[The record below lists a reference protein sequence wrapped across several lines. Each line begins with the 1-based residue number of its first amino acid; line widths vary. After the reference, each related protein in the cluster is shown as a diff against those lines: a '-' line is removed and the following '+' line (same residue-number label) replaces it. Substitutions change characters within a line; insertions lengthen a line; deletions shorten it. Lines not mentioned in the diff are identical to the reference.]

1 MGLLDGKVAV
11 ITGAASGIG
20 RAQAS
25 LFVEE
30 GAKVVLADL
39 NENGAKTLAQEL
51 SPDGEKALAIKV
63 NVLDSSDTENMV
75 NKVIDKF
82 GKIDILSNT
91 AGAFDELAPLLETS
105 EDLWDKVMNM
115 NTKSLYFVTKAVL
128 PEMIKNESGSVI
140 NIASGAGLKGGG
152 GGISYTTSK
161 HGVIGFARQVASDY
175 KSKGIRSNA
184 IAPGLIETPM
194 IEELLKDKPEYYDGV
209 VGASGRLGQ
218 AEDIA
223 KAALFLAS
231 DQSDYVNG
239 STIPVDGG
247 LTYT

>member
-20 RAQAS
+20 SAQAS

-30 GAKVVLADL
+30 GANVVLADL
-39 NENGAKTLAQEL
+39 DEAGAEAAAREL
-51 SPDGEKALAIKV
+51 SPDGEKALAVKV
-63 NVLDSSDTENMV
+63 NVLEPADVESMV
-75 NKVIDKF
+75 AQAVDKF
-82 GKIDILSNT
+82 SKIDILCNT
-91 AGAFDELAPLLETS
+91 AGAFDEMVPLLEAS

-115 NTKSLYFVTKAVL
+115 NTKSLYLVTKAVL

-140 NIASGAGLKGGG
+140 SITSGAGLKGGG

-161 HGVIGFARQVASDY
+161 HAVIGFARQVASDY
-175 KSKGIRSNA
+175 KSQGVRSNA

-194 IEELLKDKPEYYDGV
+194 TEKLRGNQEFYDAV
-209 VGASGRLGQ
+209 MGASGRLGQ
-218 AEDIA
+218 PEDIA
-223 KAALFLAS
+223 KASLFLAS
-231 DQSDYVNG
+231 DQASYVNG
-239 STIPVDGG
+239 STLPVDGG